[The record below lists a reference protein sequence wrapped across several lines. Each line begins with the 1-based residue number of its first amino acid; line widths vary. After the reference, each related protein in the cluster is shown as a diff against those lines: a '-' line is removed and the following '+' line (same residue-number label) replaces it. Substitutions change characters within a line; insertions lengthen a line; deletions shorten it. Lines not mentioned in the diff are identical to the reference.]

1 MAKTVYIGVSLDTK
15 QLVTSTS
22 IAETTLKRF
31 ESIVKDASGEVKKSS
46 VPALEAYS
54 RASINAEKS
63 LRLVTSAIVPV
74 KVAKAELTRTT
85 KALEVALKAE
95 VSTEAAM
102 VAQAKII
109 SEKTKEKAAAQ
120 RLYDQS
126 LKDSGKA
133 INTHAF
139 NLKSLSGTLLGLGAG
154 YLSLQTAISFGKNI
168 IEVSDK
174 YTLLEGRLK
183 LVTKSTAEL
192 ASVQASLYQISQRT
206 RTDLSATADLYTQMA
221 RSSDQLGLSTNQ
233 ILSIT
238 ESVNK
243 ALIVSGASAESAQA
257 ALIQLGQGMASGT
270 LRGEE
275 LNSVMEQTPRLAKM
289 IADGLG
295 ITIGQ
300 LRQYGKDGKLSAEAV
315 TEALLNQAK
324 VIDEEFQQM
333 GTTIGQAM
341 IELNNAYESVIA
353 DANKASGGTDTVS
366 FAIENL
372 AKTIDSNKGEIV
384 AGLNE
389 IAKAA
394 INMANGVVSAFADF
408 GRLSVFKKAVDS
420 GELIYDWRVMQF
432 KTPEGKVVVPSGNS
446 GKEWLDARSATNL
459 ANSYSADDN
468 AAILSAYN
476 ADPYRGTSAKQG
488 SYKAAAGSR
497 SGGGGGNSALDRA
510 QAKEAKERE
519 ALAGNIKSA
528 QEWYAKEFESIK
540 GQYEATKDAT
550 TALVNLGI
558 LLREAY
564 ITQSQYSDALAATSQ
579 KYHEALFSGHGDT
592 SAFNLGI
599 YGSASKTAAK
609 SFDEK
614 LSDQIG
620 VLSDIGDMMD
630 RTGIRI
636 AGWDSLTKSYESLSK
651 YFSTE
656 SQLQGSAKTGALITG
671 ITSAVSGIGQT
682 IGGSTGAAI
691 SNIAS
696 MAGAGFAIGGPIG
709 GVVGGVVG
717 LVSSLF
723 GGGSSEE
730 DKQNQ
735 QNAMSMST
743 QSANAIVELA
753 NSGNS
758 MAQEILRRSG
768 YSASSLA
775 GNINGAGT
783 PTTAFYGMGIDSYLQ
798 GNIQNLALFYT
809 KENNYN
815 QSLLEYIDS
824 IGQIDEAIK
833 SFAST
838 SVLSTLDQ
846 ISWKYE
852 SITAKV
858 TDLADLQQAKLAEQ
872 VMAITGLSADT
883 ISEMISSS
891 IASAGSAKDAG
902 IAFAEKL
909 EESIVAAIRNMT
921 ISQVVTQSVMPYI
934 TPVINEITA
943 GLLSGGITPA
953 KMQELMAQVSGV
965 AANIA
970 PVVAQLY
977 NAFDAGGVSYD
988 YSYSGAAATSA
999 QSVSYLPSSNAT
1011 SGTPINVTVQIGDEV
1026 LEARI
1031 ADVADGVR
1039 VYADRVNGQ
1048 VGTLY
1053 S

>member
-22 IAETTLKRF
+22 IAENTLKRF

-46 VPALEAYS
+46 VPALEAYN
-54 RASINAEKS
+54 RASIHAEKS
-63 LRLVTSAIVPV
+63 LRLLTSAIVPV

-85 KALEVALKAE
+85 KALEAALKAE

-109 SEKTKEKAAAQ
+109 SETTRQKAAAQ
-120 RLYDQS
+120 RLYEQS
-126 LKDSGKA
+126 LKDSGKVV
-133 INTHAF
+133 NTHAL
-139 NLKSLSGTLLGLGAG
+139 NLKSLRGSVLGLGAG
-154 YLSLQTAISFGKNI
+154 YLSLQTAISISKNLI
-168 IEVSDK
+168 DVSDE
-174 YTLLEGRLK
+174 YTLIDGRLK
-183 LVTKSTAEL
+183 LVTKSTEEL
-192 ASVQASLYQISQRT
+192 ASVQASLYQVSQRT
-206 RTDLSATADLYTQMA
+206 KTDFSASADLYTQMA
-221 RSSDQLGLSTNQ
+221 RATEHLGLSTGQ
-233 ILSIT
+233 LLAIT

-243 ALIVSGASAESAQA
+243 ALIVSGASSESSKA
-257 ALIQLGQGMASGT
+257 ALIQLGQGMASGV

-275 LNSVMEQTPRLAKM
+275 LNSVLEQTPRLARM

-300 LRQYGKDGKLSAEAV
+300 LRQYGKEGKLSAEAV
-315 TEALLNQAK
+315 TKALLDQAQT
-324 VIDEEFQQM
+324 VDAEFQQM
-333 GTTIGQAM
+333 GTTVGQAM
-341 IELNNAYESVIA
+341 KVLENAYEDVVSDSNKAAGATGSIA
-353 DANKASGGTDTVS
+353 EAILRVASTIEANKAGIINAFT
-366 FAIENL
+366 AI
-372 AKTIDSNKGEIV
+372 
-384 AGLNE
+384 AGA
-389 IAKAA
+389 IGWAA
-394 INMANGVVSAFADF
+394 DRAAAF
-408 GRLSVFKKAVDS
+408 
-420 GELIYDWRVMQF
+420 
-432 KTPEGKVVVPSGNS
+432 GNS
-446 GKEWLDARSATNL
+446 VALFNGMRSGRVTPVDWAFSGPKDAKRILSGLAFQDAMNSESFGGSGKLKM
-459 ANSYSADDN
+459 YSASD
-468 AAILSAYN
+468 IGVTVKPPRVS
-476 ADPYRGTSAKQG
+476 G
-488 SYKAAAGSR
+488 SL
-497 SGGGGGNSALDRA
+497 GGGSGKSALDLA

-519 ALAGNIKSA
+519 ALAANLKQA
-528 QEWYAKEFESIK
+528 QEWYASEFESIK
-540 GQYEATKDAT
+540 GQYQATKDVT

-564 ITQSQYSDALAATSQ
+564 ITQAQYNEALAATSL
-579 KYHEALFSGHGDT
+579 KYHEALFSGSGDK
-592 SAFNLGI
+592 SAFNLGV

-614 LSDQIG
+614 LSEQLG

-630 RTGIRI
+630 RSGIRI

-651 YFSTE
+651 YFSAE

-682 IGGSTGAAI
+682 IGGSIGNAV
-691 SNIAS
+691 SNIGNMAA
-696 MAGAGFAIGGPIG
+696 AGASIGSIIPGVGTLAG
-709 GVVGGVVG
+709 GIVGGVVG
-717 LVSSLF
+717 LVGSIF

-730 DKQNQ
+730 DLQAQQAAQNIS
-735 QNAMSMST
+735 N
-743 QSANAIVELA
+743 QSASAVESLA

-758 MAQEILRRSG
+758 LAQQILRISG
-768 YSASSLA
+768 YSTTSL
-775 GNINGAGT
+775 GGDLEGIGT
-783 PTTAFYGMGIDSYLQ
+783 PTSDFYGIGIDKYLE
-798 GNIQNLALFYT
+798 GNIQNRALFYT
-809 KENNYN
+809 KENEYN
-815 QSLLEYIDS
+815 QALLDYLENIS
-824 IGQIDEAIK
+824 KIDEAIK

-838 SVLSTLDQ
+838 STVTALES

-852 SITAKV
+852 VIAAQAS
-858 TDLADLQQAKLAEQ
+858 DLAGIEKAKLAEQ
-872 VMAITGLSADT
+872 ALTLTGLSGDV
-883 ISEMISSS
+883 ISEMISSA

-909 EESIVAAIRNMT
+909 EESIAAAIRNMT
-921 ISQVVTQSVMPYI
+921 ISQVVTQSIMPYI

-943 GLLSGGITPA
+943 GLLSGGITTA

-977 NAFDAGGVSYD
+977 NAFEAGGISDD

-999 QSVSYLPSSNAT
+999 QSVSYLPSSSAT
-1011 SGTPINVTVQIGDEV
+1011 SGTPINVTVKIGDEV

-1031 ADVADGVR
+1031 ANVADGVR